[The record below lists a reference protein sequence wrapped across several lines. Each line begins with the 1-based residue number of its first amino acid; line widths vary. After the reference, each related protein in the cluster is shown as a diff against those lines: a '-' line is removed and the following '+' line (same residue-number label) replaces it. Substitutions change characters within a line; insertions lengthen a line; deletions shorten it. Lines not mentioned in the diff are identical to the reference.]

1 MEATTVRG
9 RKFSYSHT
17 IGNLTIFRYP
27 VDVGLDADNNV
38 YVVNRGH
45 DGDWVFGV
53 NKMTLDEDEIGRFG
67 GEGST
72 DGRFVWPTAIV
83 IDSQRLAYVA
93 DEWLNRISIFDTT
106 VDFNGGDVAERNY
119 LRKWGVGGLRSRTA
133 WRARRHGP

>member
-72 DGRFVWPTAIV
+72 DGRFVWPHRHCHRQPET
-83 IDSQRLAYVA
+83 
-93 DEWLNRISIFDTT
+93 
-106 VDFNGGDVAERNY
+106 
-119 LRKWGVGGLRSRTA
+119 GLRG
-133 WRARRHGP
+133 RRMAQPHFHLRHNR